1 LPPDGNGRLFAG
13 FGTSRL
19 RSRDRLSRPAI
30 VAHFLPATGFL
41 LSTTGASPGL
51 ESESSTSVNRFPIDL
66 DGDGAPELDLV
77 ETLLRYPAIPQPFG
91 TGPEWSRDLTFEP
104 REGVFIRADPGI
116 FGVRVLW
123 PESADPQGDHP
134 QWTSS
139 PVSVCSVGRS
149 TVVLGGFGRNIVSV
163 IGGGVANIGIPSQA
177 FSASEPHN
185 VFFRVGEGAEARQG
199 WVTLRFQ
206 GHWNF
211 GPQPAGDD
219 SLKVRLE
226 GFGLGQPGEP
236 LRVGVD
242 NRFRPVRFER
252 GEAGPRLVLDTV
264 ALWNG
269 VEAAPF
275 LGSTNWT
282 PVNSSEA
289 IDPSVSARFYRFA
302 P

>member
-1 LPPDGNGRLFAG
+1 LVLQLGDTIMNARPRPIVRALISLGFLAG
-13 FGTSRL
+13 FL
-19 RSRDRLSRPAI
+19 
-30 VAHFLPATGFL
+30 LPATGGL
-41 LSTTGASPGL
+41 PEPGPK
-51 ESESSTSVNRFPIDL
+51 SSTSVNRFPIDL

-104 REGVFIRADPGI
+104 REGVFIRADPGN

-123 PESADPQGDHP
+123 PESADPQGGQP

-177 FSASEPHN
+177 FSANEPHN

-211 GPQPAGDD
+211 GPQQAGDD
-219 SLKVRLE
+219 SLKVRLK

-242 NRFRPVRFER
+242 NRFRPVRFEM

-275 LGSTNWT
+275 LGSTNWA
-282 PVNSSEA
+282 PVTSAEA